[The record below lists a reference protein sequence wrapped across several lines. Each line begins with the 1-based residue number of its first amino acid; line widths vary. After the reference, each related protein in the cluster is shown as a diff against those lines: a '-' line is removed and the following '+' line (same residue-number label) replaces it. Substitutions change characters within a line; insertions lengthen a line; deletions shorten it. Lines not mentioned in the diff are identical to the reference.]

1 MTTITFTLATLQQL
15 DAIDRKFVH
24 ILMDFATPQDFAANP
39 WFMEYAQSI
48 GYTRQLV

>member
-1 MTTITFTLATLQQL
+1 MQTITFTLAAFQQL

-24 ILMDFATPQDFAANP
+24 TLMNFATPQDFAANP

-48 GYTRQLV
+48 EYTRNLR

>member
-1 MTTITFTLATLQQL
+1 MQIITFTLATLQQL

-24 ILMDFATPQDFAANP
+24 TLMDFATPQDFAANP

-48 GYTRQLV
+48 DYQRDLR